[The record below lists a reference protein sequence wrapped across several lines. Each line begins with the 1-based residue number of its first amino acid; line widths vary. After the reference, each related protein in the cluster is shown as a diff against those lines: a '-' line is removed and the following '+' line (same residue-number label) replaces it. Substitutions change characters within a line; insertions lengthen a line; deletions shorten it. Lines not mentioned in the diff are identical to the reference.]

1 MRTRMV
7 PFQRHVQRLAR
18 IVRQAATDTHKKEM
32 LMDALK
38 TAQMGLTSADLASA
52 QKNAMNA
59 EMTLKKAM

>member
-1 MRTRMV
+1 
-7 PFQRHVQRLAR
+7 
-18 IVRQAATDTHKKEM
+18 M